1 LRTSIGA
8 NAGPA
13 WRECRWRAV
22 ARRLAARPR
31 FDWPPRHHYIV
42 VMKYRQIPG
51 TGVFVSELCLGAMT
65 FGGGDGVW
73 GMIGNL
79 DQKAVDELVHA
90 ALDAGINF
98 FDTANVYGFGASETL
113 LGKSLGARRRD
124 VVLATKVRGRM
135 GAGPNQIGL
144 SRVHIMQSVEESL
157 KRLGTDYI
165 DLYQIHGY
173 DPLAD
178 FDDIMRTLDDLV
190 RSGKV
195 RYVGASNLAAWHLM
209 KSLGI
214 SRHLHLEA
222 FRTIQSYYS
231 LAGRDLEREVIP
243 LLKDQNVGLLVW
255 SPLAGGFIS
264 GKFTRNNQDADGRR
278 ARFDFP
284 PIDKEKAFRI
294 IDVLAQVGKA
304 HGCSPARVALGWLLA
319 QSAVTS
325 VIIGAKRK
333 DQLDD
338 NLKSVELALS
348 AEEMAKLDQVS
359 ALAPEYPGWMF
370 AAQLSDRMPGTK
382 RTVPVRNS

>member
-1 LRTSIGA
+1 
-8 NAGPA
+8 
-13 WRECRWRAV
+13 
-22 ARRLAARPR
+22 
-31 FDWPPRHHYIV
+31 
-42 VMKYRQIPG
+42 
-51 TGVFVSELCLGAMT
+51 
-65 FGGGDGVW
+65 
-73 GMIGNL
+73 
-79 DQKAVDELVHA
+79 
-90 ALDAGINF
+90 
-98 FDTANVYGFGASETL
+98 
-113 LGKSLGARRRD
+113 
-124 VVLATKVRGRM
+124 
-135 GAGPNQIGL
+135 
-144 SRVHIMQSVEESL
+144 
-157 KRLGTDYI
+157 
-165 DLYQIHGY
+165 
-173 DPLAD
+173 
-178 FDDIMRTLDDLV
+178 MRTLDDLV

-195 RYVGASNLAAWHLM
+195 RYIGASNLAAWHLM

-222 FRTIQSYYS
+222 FRTIQSFYS

-255 SPLAGGFIS
+255 SPLAGGFLS
-264 GKFTRNNQDADGRR
+264 GKFTRDNQDADGRR
-278 ARFDFP
+278 AKFDFP

-319 QSAVTS
+319 QPAVTS

-370 AAQLSDRMPGTK
+370 AAQLSDRLPGTK
-382 RTVPVRNS
+382 RAVPVRNS